1 LDWEKGQDGD
11 LFDFCDFVIAWV
23 GGKGQDWDLFD
34 FCDFVIAWVIE
45 IEK

>member
-1 LDWEKGQDGD
+1 LGWEKGQDWD
-11 LFDFCDFVIAWV
+11 LFDLYDFVIAWV